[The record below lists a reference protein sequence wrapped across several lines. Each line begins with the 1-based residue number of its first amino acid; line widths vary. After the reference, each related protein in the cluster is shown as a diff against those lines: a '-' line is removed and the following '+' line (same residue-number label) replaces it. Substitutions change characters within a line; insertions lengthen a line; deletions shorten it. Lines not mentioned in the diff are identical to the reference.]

1 MLTEWMMNELKWS
14 CFSFITPLPE
24 NPSVSDCFT
33 LLPCPT
39 DASCIP
45 QAHSCCVPPLPLYSN
60 VLDSLDVWV
69 LNSKSLAIAHP
80 AREACRKCYSQG
92 FCRVT
97 GFWTCNV
104 PSGISVTMAT
114 MQLLMPLTTMTLF
127 LVLYSL
133 TGIAPNTWCI
143 FSHLIFQ
150 PLYEQSVIIVP
161 IFQKRKPRL
170 RGVCWLA
177 QGQKISQ
184 RKGRKG

>member
-114 MQLLMPLTTMTLF
+114 MQLLMPLTTMALF

>member
-45 QAHSCCVPPLPLYSN
+45 QAHSCCGPPLPLYSN

-80 AREACRKCYSQG
+80 AREACRTCYSQG

>member
-114 MQLLMPLTTMTLF
+114 MQLLMSLTTMTLF

>member
-1 MLTEWMMNELKWS
+1 MNELKWS
-14 CFSFITPLPE
+14 CFSLITPLPE
-24 NPSVSDCFT
+24 DPSVSDCFT

-39 DASCIP
+39 EASCIP
-45 QAHSCCVPPLPLYSN
+45 QAHSGCIPPPPSSN

-80 AREACRKCYSQG
+80 ARGACWQCYSQG
-92 FCRVT
+92 FCKVT
-97 GFWTCNV
+97 GFWTCNF
-104 PSGISVTMAT
+104 PSRISVTMAA

-133 TGIAPNTWCI
+133 TGTAPSAWCI

-161 IFQKRKPRL
+161 IFQKRKPR
-170 RGVCWLA
+170 
-177 QGQKISQ
+177 
-184 RKGRKG
+184 RKRR

>member
-1 MLTEWMMNELKWS
+1 MMNELKWS
-14 CFSFITPLPE
+14 CFSLITPLPE
-24 NPSVSDCFT
+24 DPSVSDCFT

-39 DASCIP
+39 EASCIP
-45 QAHSCCVPPLPLYSN
+45 QAHSGCIPPPPSSN

-80 AREACRKCYSQG
+80 ARGACWQCYSQG
-92 FCRVT
+92 FCKVT
-97 GFWTCNV
+97 RFWTCNF
-104 PSGISVTMAT
+104 PSRISVTMAA

-133 TGIAPNTWCI
+133 TGTAPSAWCI

-161 IFQKRKPRL
+161 IVQKRKPRL
-170 RGVCWLA
+170 REVCWLV
-177 QGQKISQ
+177 QGQKVSQ
-184 RKGRKG
+184 RKGRRG

>member
-1 MLTEWMMNELKWS
+1 MYKYIYTHTLAFLCSFWCIDIKYRDLSLVVCLKLAWLYLTLFSCRLFTKISHSLK
-14 CFSFITPLPE
+14 LKMQ
-24 NPSVSDCFT
+24 
-33 LLPCPT
+33 L
-39 DASCIP
+39 
-45 QAHSCCVPPLPLYSN
+45 N
-60 VLDSLDVWV
+60 VLTLAF
-69 LNSKSLAIAHP
+69 KSLAIAHP